1 MKYPTLNCFNP
12 VSIHDRDI
20 VNSFTEK
27 YKPLSCEYSFGGLYA
42 WSKIYGIRLC
52 VHDDKLFI
60 HDSSEDTLYVPI
72 GDDVSSDYIKG
83 LSKHYMSAGGSGCV
97 AFIRPEA
104 LPGYDDADFSIFSV
118 EEEGE
123 YIYSLEALSSLKGG
137 SFLKQRNLISWFRR
151 HFPSYRFL
159 PLEKSMVSECLGLLA
174 RWAAQKKDTDFEAM
188 DEEKLVIEK
197 VFASFEEA
205 GFEGFV
211 IDIDGKISA
220 FTIFSRLSSECAV
233 MHFTKFDRDI
243 RGLFQTLFI
252 ETAKHLKEKYK
263 YLNNEQDMGLA
274 GLKYLKQSY
283 CPEMIY
289 PCCCLMPRTFINQSP
304 Q

>member
-1 MKYPTLNCFNP
+1 MKYPSLNCFNP

-27 YKPLSCEYSFGGLYA
+27 YGPQSCEYSFGGLYA
-42 WSKIYGIRLC
+42 WSEIYGIKIC
-52 VHDDKLFI
+52 IYDDKLFI
-60 HDSSEDTLYVPI
+60 HDSSEDTLYVPL

-97 AFIRPEA
+97 AFIRPET
-104 LPGYDDADFSIFSV
+104 LHEYRDAGFSIFSM
-118 EEEGE
+118 EDESE
-123 YIYSLEALSSLKGG
+123 YIYSLEALASLKGG

-151 HFPSYRFL
+151 HFPAYRFL
-159 PLEKSMVSECLGLLA
+159 TLEKSMVSECLGLLA

-197 VFASFEEA
+197 VFASFDEA

-211 IDIDGKISA
+211 IEIDGKISA
-220 FTIFSRLSSECAV
+220 FTVFSRLSEDCIV
-233 MHFTKFDRDI
+233 MHFTKFDREI

-252 ETAKHLKEKYK
+252 EAANCLKQRYK
-263 YLNNEQDMGLA
+263 YLNNEQDMGLP

-283 CPEMIY
+283 RPEMIY
-289 PCCCLMPRTFINQSP
+289 PCCCLMPQALINQNP